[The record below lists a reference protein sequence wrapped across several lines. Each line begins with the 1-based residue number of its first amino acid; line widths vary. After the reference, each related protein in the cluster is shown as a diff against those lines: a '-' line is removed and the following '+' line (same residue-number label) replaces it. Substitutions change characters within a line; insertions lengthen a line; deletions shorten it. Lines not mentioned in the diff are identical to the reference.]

1 MARLENSVSQPALQ
15 ARAQMAALASGK
27 QRRQAGAAAWSK
39 TKGKPGGRGVGGLIG
54 GLVREFERLGPQ
66 RPGPDKEGGRGKAGG
81 EGVRGGAS
89 DARERGVG
97 EGSDPGGGNS
107 GGVSGG
113 QQLKRG
119 RELRLKRRSVMG
131 ERFVRGYGAS
141 GLKEQEAERL
151 GEKCLR

>member
-1 MARLENSVSQPALQ
+1 
-15 ARAQMAALASGK
+15 MAAPASGK

-39 TKGKPGGRGVGGLIG
+39 TKGKPGGRGVGGFDRGIG
-54 GLVREFERLGPQ
+54 AGIREAGAAGTWTRVRA
-66 RPGPDKEGGRGKAGG
+66 GGREEAGG
-81 EGVRGGAS
+81 GGVRGGAS
-89 DARERGVG
+89 DAGERGVG

-131 ERFVRGYGAS
+131 ARFVRGYGAS
-141 GLKEQEAERL
+141 GLKEQEAE
-151 GEKCLR
+151 